1 MLEPQG
7 AGFFLLLMVVFGGL
21 LVWVA
26 LARQLVFRVFAACL
40 AFLPAMVFGV
50 AAVNKFYD
58 YYQTWGGMI
67 NDLTSQGAG
76 NLPKYAAGG
85 KGTNKQFDKNI
96 GRVTSQAE
104 DAQVGYLFQTSVAG
118 VRSHLTRD
126 VLVYL
131 PPQYFQKSFRHYKFP
146 VIELLHGSPG
156 GPRAWV
162 DVMGVIPTFLSL
174 LGTHPDDAAVLV
186 MPDTDGSPRYGLQ
199 CLNNPGGIQDMTF
212 VARDVPD
219 AIARIARVQP
229 PGRAWGLAGYSE
241 GGYCAANIG
250 VQVPKGYGAVGV
262 LSGYFAPIKSQV
274 PAGNK
279 PGGRPLTVN
288 VFLGH
293 PGLKLVNTPRYYV
306 TRVPVSDELPAFWL
320 AAGAEDTEDVLA
332 AQDFRQVAADPDGE
346 RAAHGGA
353 GRRSPGQRLAR
364 GPRADARLD
373 DAAAGLG
380 GEAGRRRH
388 GQGRDGPA
396 RSRGRPRR
404 ARRTTAS
411 PGRRTPRQRPGSLS
425 AAAPMAPDWPVMNAA
440 LFRPGHAQLPW
451 AGVIRTIRGW
461 QNGANGCTLPGC
473 R

>member
-1 MLEPQG
+1 VFGPQG
-7 AGFFLLLMVVFGGL
+7 AGLFLLLMMVFGGL

-50 AAVNKFYD
+50 LAVNKFYD

-67 NDLTSQGAG
+67 NDLTSQGGG

-85 KGTNKQFDKNI
+85 TGTNKQFDKNI
-96 GRVTSQAE
+96 GRVTNQAE
-104 DAQVGYLFQTSVAG
+104 DAQFGYMFQTQVTGA
-118 VRSHLTRD
+118 RSHLTRD
-126 VLVYL
+126 VYVYL
-131 PPQYFQKSFRHYKFP
+131 PPQYFQKAFRHYRFP

-162 DVMGVIPTFLSL
+162 NVMGVIPTFLSL

-250 VQVPKGYGAVGV
+250 VQDPKGYGAVGV

-306 TRVPVSDELPAFWL
+306 TRVPVDDELPVFWL
-320 AAGAEDTEDVLA
+320 AVGAADAEDVGA
-332 AQDFRQVAADPDGE
+332 AQYFRQVLQTRMVNVPLMVVPGGGHQASVW
-346 RAAHGGA
+346 RAALGPMLSWMTRQLA
-353 GRRSPGQRLAR
+353 GVAKQT
-364 GPRADARLD
+364 DAT
-373 DAAAGLG
+373 AAA
-380 GEAGRRRH
+380 R
-388 GQGRDGPA
+388 
-396 RSRGRPRR
+396 
-404 ARRTTAS
+404 
-411 PGRRTPRQRPGSLS
+411 
-425 AAAPMAPDWPVMNAA
+425 AAAARKAHHGKPRPPHAA
-440 LFRPGHAQLPW
+440 SASMKP
-451 AGVIRTIRGW
+451 
-461 QNGANGCTLPGC
+461 
-473 R
+473 

>member
-7 AGFFLLLMVVFGGL
+7 TGFFLLLMVVFGGL

-274 PAGNK
+274 PGRQQARRPAAHRQRLPRPSRPQARQHAALLRHPGAGQRRA
-279 PGGRPLTVN
+279 PCLLAGGRRR
-288 VFLGH
+288 GH
-293 PGLKLVNTPRYYV
+293 GRCHCRAGLQ
-306 TRVPVSDELPAFWL
+306 
-320 AAGAEDTEDVLA
+320 AG
-332 AQDFRQVAADPDGE
+332 AADPDGE
-346 RAAHGGA
+346 RSARGGA

-388 GQGRDGPA
+388 G
-396 RSRGRPRR
+396 
-404 ARRTTAS
+404 
-411 PGRRTPRQRPGSLS
+411 
-425 AAAPMAPDWPVMNAA
+425 
-440 LFRPGHAQLPW
+440 
-451 AGVIRTIRGW
+451 
-461 QNGANGCTLPGC
+461 
-473 R
+473 

>member
-1 MLEPQG
+1 VRPALGERTTLPPDAGEENRVFEPQG

-26 LARQLVFRVFAACL
+26 LARQLVFRVLAACL

-50 AAVNKFYD
+50 AAVNRYYD

-96 GRVTSQAE
+96 GRVTSRAE
-104 DAQVGYLFQTSVAG
+104 DAQVGYLFQTSVTGA
-118 VRSHLTRD
+118 RSHLTRD

-219 AIARIARVQP
+219 AIARIVRVQP

-293 PGLKLVNTPRYYV
+293 PGLRLINTPRYYV
-306 TRVPVSDELPAFWL
+306 TRVPVSEEFPAFWL
-320 AAGAEDTEDVLA
+320 AVGAEDTEDVLA
-332 AQDFRQVAADPDGE
+332 AQDFRQVLQTRMVNVPLIVVPGGGHQASVW
-346 RAAHGGA
+346 RAALGPMLSWMT
-353 GRRSPGQRLAR
+353 RPLAQAAKQ
-364 GPRADARLD
+364 ADAATAK
-373 DAAAGLG
+373 AATAR
-380 GEAGRRRH
+380 AVAARKAYH
-388 GQGRDGPA
+388 GKP
-396 RSRGRPRR
+396 RPPH
-404 ARRTTAS
+404 AATAS
-411 PGRRTPRQRPGSLS
+411 RKP
-425 AAAPMAPDWPVMNAA
+425 
-440 LFRPGHAQLPW
+440 
-451 AGVIRTIRGW
+451 
-461 QNGANGCTLPGC
+461 
-473 R
+473 